1 MEKYDAIVLGGG
13 IVGISTAIQ
22 LRKRGLSVALV
33 DKRAPG
39 EETSFGNAGII
50 QREGVH
56 PYMFPRELRAI
67 VDVALKRRT
76 DADYHLSSLP
86 AVAPFLLRYFLA
98 SNPQTTRR
106 TFEANVPIFA
116 RCLTAHE
123 ALMEEAGSADLVARK
138 GWIKLFRS
146 EAPMPKAEAE
156 ARELREIGLDA
167 AMIDTAELQRLEPHL
182 DTGRIKG
189 AVHYRDPWTC
199 SDPGALVKS
208 YAQLFEKLGGET
220 VQAEISGVRKVAD
233 GWRLAGSGQELAADQ
248 VAVTLGPWS
257 KRLLDGAGVKLPMGI
272 KRGYH
277 RHYAAEGNSFL
288 TRPLLDEGVGYVM
301 APMARGIRIT
311 SGAEFARHDAP
322 KTPNQLA
329 RIVPKAREL
338 FPLGDSVEDEAWLGA
353 RPVLP
358 DMLPVIGKA
367 PRMDGLWLN
376 FGHGHHGFTLGP
388 ATGELLAQMMTGETP
403 YCDPAPYSAQRF
415 TRSQ

>member
-1 MEKYDAIVLGGG
+1 MPKHDAIVLGGG

-39 EETSFGNAGII
+39 EETSSGNAGII

-56 PYMFPRELRAI
+56 PYMFPRDLRAI
-67 VDVALKRRT
+67 IDVALKRRT

-86 AVAPFLLRYFLA
+86 DVAPFLWRYFRA
-98 SNPQTTRR
+98 SNPRVARR
-106 TFEANVPIFA
+106 SFEANVPIFA
-116 RCLTAHE
+116 RCLPAHE

-146 EAPMPKAEAE
+146 DAGVPKAETE
-156 ARELREIGLDA
+156 ARELRDIGLDA
-167 AMIDTAELQRLEPHL
+167 EMIDAKALQALEPHL
-182 DTGRIKG
+182 DTGRLV
-189 AVHYRDPWTC
+189 AAMHYRDPWTC

-208 YAQLFEKLGGET
+208 YADLFARLGGDI
-220 VQAEISGVRKVAD
+220 VQAEIAGVRRSD
-233 GWRLAGSGQELAADQ
+233 GKWLASGSGPDLAADKI
-248 VAVTLGPWS
+248 VVTLGPWS
-257 KRLLDGAGVKLPMGI
+257 KRLLDAAGVKLPMGI

-277 RHYAAEGNSFL
+277 RHYTSEGNSYL

-301 APMARGIRIT
+301 APMARGIRLT

-329 RIVPKAREL
+329 RVLPKAREL
-338 FPLGDSVEDEAWLGA
+338 FPLGESVDEEAGLGA
-353 RPVLP
+353 RPVFP
-358 DMLPVIGKA
+358 DMLPVIGEA
-367 PRMDGLWLN
+367 PGMAGLWLN

-388 ATGELLAQMMTGETP
+388 AAGELLAQMMTGETP
-403 YCDPAPYSAQRF
+403 FCDPAPYSAQRF
-415 TRSQ
+415 TRAR

>member
-1 MEKYDAIVLGGG
+1 MAKHDAIVLGGG
-13 IVGISTAIQ
+13 IVGISTAIH
-22 LRKRGLSVALV
+22 LVKRGLSVALV

-67 VDVALKRRT
+67 IDVALKRRT

-86 AVAPFLLRYFLA
+86 HVAPFLLRYFMA
-98 SNPQTTRR
+98 SNPQTARR
-106 TFEANVPIFA
+106 TYEANLPIFA

-138 GWIKLFRS
+138 GWIKIFRNEEGMPRS
-146 EAPMPKAEAE
+146 ETE
-156 ARELREIGLDA
+156 ARELRELGLDA
-167 AMIDTAELQRLEPHL
+167 EMIDMKALQELEPHL
-182 DTGRIKG
+182 DTTALKG
-189 AVHYRDPWTC
+189 AMHYRDPWTC

-208 YAQLFEKLGGET
+208 YAQLFEKLGGEI
-220 VQAEISGVRKVAD
+220 VRAEISGVERSGS
-233 GWRLAGSGQELAADQ
+233 GWRLTGSGPALTADQ
-248 VAVTLGPWS
+248 MAVTLGPWS
-257 KRLLDGAGVKLPMGI
+257 KRLLDAAGVKLPMGI

-277 RHYAAEGNSFL
+277 RHFAAEGNSYL

-301 APMARGIRIT
+301 APMARGIRLT
-311 SGAEFARHDAP
+311 SGAEFARQDAP

-329 RIVPKAREL
+329 RILPKAREL
-338 FPLGDSVEDEAWLGA
+338 FPLGESVDEEAWLGA
-353 RPVLP
+353 RPVFP
-358 DMLPVIGKA
+358 DMLPVIGEA
-367 PRMDGLWLN
+367 PGMAGLWLN

-403 YCDPAPYSAQRF
+403 YCDPAPYGAQRF
-415 TRSQ
+415 TRAQ